1 MLDQNRYDA
10 SLNGAVD
17 QSVFILF
24 LKGSN
29 GVAVVRTLFSHQY
42 GPDSNLDEKCHMWV
56 QFVVVFSFAPGG
68 LFTGYF
74 GFPLSTKTTV
84 FKFQFY
90 QKWYMKD
97 RPVDVLALNLFINS
111 VYLFIYLF

>member
-1 MLDQNRYDA
+1 
-10 SLNGAVD
+10 
-17 QSVFILF
+17 
-24 LKGSN
+24 
-29 GVAVVRTLFSHQY
+29 
-42 GPDSNLDEKCHMWV
+42 MWV
-56 QFVVVFSFAPGG
+56 QFVAVFSIAPGG

-84 FKFQFY
+84 FKLQFY

-111 VYLFIYLF
+111 VYLFILIIATRDSICSVLNQIHVVNRPSMPLTLTCGRLNPIFHLML